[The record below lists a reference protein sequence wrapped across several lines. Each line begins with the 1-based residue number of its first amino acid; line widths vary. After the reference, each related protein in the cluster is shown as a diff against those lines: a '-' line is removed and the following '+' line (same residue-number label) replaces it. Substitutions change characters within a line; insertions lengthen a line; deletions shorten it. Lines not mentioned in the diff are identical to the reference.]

1 MILTKA
7 GLPGNRWNREPLF
20 SPLNRVAETN
30 YQTLQ
35 MAAPRLCGHFLSEVP
50 MAMDNSDQVSA
61 QAETAAKVGAS
72 IIIAGIL
79 AMFTYGILHWV
90 IFE

>member
-1 MILTKA
+1 
-7 GLPGNRWNREPLF
+7 
-20 SPLNRVAETN
+20 
-30 YQTLQ
+30 
-35 MAAPRLCGHFLSEVP
+35 MAAPKSCGHFLNGGP
-50 MAMDNSDQVSA
+50 MAMDSSDHVSA

-79 AMFTYGILHWV
+79 AMFSYGILHWV

>member
-1 MILTKA
+1 
-7 GLPGNRWNREPLF
+7 
-20 SPLNRVAETN
+20 
-30 YQTLQ
+30 
-35 MAAPRLCGHFLSEVP
+35 MAAPNLCGHFLDGVP
-50 MAMDNSDQVSA
+50 MAMDNSNQISA

-79 AMFTYGILHWV
+79 AMFIYGILHWV